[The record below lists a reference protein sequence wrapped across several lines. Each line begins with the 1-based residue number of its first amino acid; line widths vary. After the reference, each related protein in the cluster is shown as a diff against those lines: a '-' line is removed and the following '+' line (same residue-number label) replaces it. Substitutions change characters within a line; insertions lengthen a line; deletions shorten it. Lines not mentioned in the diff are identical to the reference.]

1 MICSRLNSPF
11 LFSRS
16 FLAIGCLLCA
26 IGCHPQA
33 VLVPRPEGISPTA
46 ADFAV
51 AQQQRLLAVPSLA
64 LRGHAELKWIDT
76 TGRHFDDGDFDLIL
90 RPANELSLRV
100 SKLGEKFLWVGG
112 GGGQSW
118 IVLPR
123 ENPSRAILRN
133 WPSAPSIGGVR
144 QGLSV
149 VGMGGLGGLSE
160 LMEPARLIEA
170 LGLASTNASEISNV
184 SWSETRGAWAF
195 TLPNRRLY
203 ARGESLLP
211 VGCDWIDATSQVI
224 ATCTLDGFEWI
235 RGDRPVGSPASSVQ
249 ALVATRLQ
257 FSVWAGGRHEQ
268 DGDADGELF
277 LSAEVPTF
285 GGDKIRTQLFNWED
299 VKSALRPEVI
309 EGPEP

>member
-1 MICSRLNSPF
+1 MCSRLISQF

-16 FLAIGCLLCA
+16 SLAIGCLFCA
-26 IGCHPQA
+26 LGCHPQTI
-33 VLVPRPEGISPTA
+33 LVPRPEGISPTA
-46 ADFAV
+46 ADFAA

-64 LRGHAELKWIDT
+64 LRGHAELKWIDA

-133 WPSAPSIGGVR
+133 WPSLTPDAVA
-144 QGLSV
+144 QKGLALD
-149 VGMGGLGGLSE
+149 GIGGLGE

-170 LGLASTNASEISNV
+170 LGLASTNASEITNV
-184 SWSETRGAWAF
+184 SWSEVRGAWAF

-211 VGCDWIDATSQVI
+211 VGCDWMDATSQVI
-224 ATCTLDGFEWI
+224 ATCTLDGFEWM

-257 FSVWAGGRHEQ
+257 FSVWTAGRHEQ
-268 DGDADGELF
+268 DGAADGELS

-299 VKSALRPEVI
+299 VKAALRPEVI

>member
-64 LRGHAELKWIDT
+64 LRGHAELKWIYT

-133 WPSAPSIGGVR
+133 WPSAPSVGGVR